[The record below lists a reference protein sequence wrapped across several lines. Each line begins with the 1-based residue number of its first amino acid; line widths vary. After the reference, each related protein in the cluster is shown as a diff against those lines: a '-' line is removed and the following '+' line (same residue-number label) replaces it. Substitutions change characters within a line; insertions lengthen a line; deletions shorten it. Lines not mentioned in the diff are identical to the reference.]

1 METALDRPVVV
12 TRDQLAFL
20 SRLSRIAASNVVNES
35 VPSGALID
43 RIHSHV
49 TAESDPRNMP
59 YLKRKRTQPH
69 GSVAC
74 VGQPGIA
81 CERIVSGNKGRC
93 LVCTEA
99 MENQEAA
106 A

>member
-35 VPSGALID
+35 VPSGALIG
-43 RIHSHV
+43 RVHSHV

-59 YLKRKRTQPH
+59 YLKRKRTQPV
-69 GSVAC
+69 GSMAC
-74 VGQPGIA
+74 IDGCG
-81 CERIVSGNKGRC
+81 RTVSANKGRC
-93 LVCTEA
+93 AQCESDISRLLVERC
-99 MENQEAA
+99 
-106 A
+106 